1 MKVENTSLVELY
13 KSSQTVFTIPDLA
26 LIWKQTDT
34 DLIKSRIHYYVKAK
48 KISSPRRGI
57 YAKQD
62 YDVMELA
69 TKMYSPSYISFE
81 TVLRNSGVTFQ
92 WDTRTTV
99 ASSVSRSIEVEKQ
112 QIVYHKIKSEILLDL
127 SGVVNMG
134 NYHIASVER
143 AFLDSLYLYGSI
155 HFDNLGS
162 INWNICRSIAL
173 IYKNKSLV
181 RAMESYARQNKT

>member
-1 MKVENTSLVELY
+1 MKMENTSLVELY
-13 KSSQTVFTIPDLA
+13 KSPQTVFTIPDLS
-26 LIWKQTDT
+26 LLWKLTDT
-34 DLIKSRIHYYVKAK
+34 DLIKSRIHYYVKAR

-62 YDVMELA
+62 YDVLELA

-81 TVLRNSGVTFQ
+81 TVLTKFGVTFQ

-99 ASSVSRSIEVEKQ
+99 ASFVSRSIEVEKQ

-127 SGVVNMG
+127 SGVIHMG
-134 NYHIASVER
+134 NYHMASVER
-143 AFLDSLYLYGSI
+143 AFLDCLYLYGPI
-155 HFDNLGS
+155 HFDNLGPLD
-162 INWNICRSIAL
+162 WNFCRSIAS